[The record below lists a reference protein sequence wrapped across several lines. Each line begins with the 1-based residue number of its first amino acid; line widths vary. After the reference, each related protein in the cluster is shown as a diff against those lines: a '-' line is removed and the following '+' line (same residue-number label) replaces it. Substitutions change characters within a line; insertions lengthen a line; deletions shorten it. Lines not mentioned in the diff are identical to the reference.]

1 MGLAEKIVYLARA
14 MRVKSGIKVRQ
25 PLKRIIIPVSSHH
38 VRETISQVES
48 VILDE
53 INVKSVMYVDDDSE
67 FVNRALSLI
76 SNPSVQIRQGCQSC
90 CRAHKSDDYEGN
102 KVS

>member
-1 MGLAEKIVYLARA
+1 MKSILKLEESMALAEKIVYLART

-25 PLKRIIIPVSSHH
+25 PLKRIIIPVSSQH

-67 FVNRALSLI
+67 FVNKGAK
-76 SNPSVQIRQGCQSC
+76 PDF
-90 CRAHKSDDYEGN
+90 KSDWSE
-102 KVS
+102 VR